1 MKYGDVFLKNND
13 LLNGI
18 EVSIII
24 QGLALL
30 NQTHKEN
37 VKDLKN
43 KGKIPFMEE
52 NYFDTII
59 NHGLL
64 WKLKKLTD
72 KESVENCVELKKGKL

>member
-64 WKLKKLTD
+64 WKLKKITD
-72 KESVENCVELKKGKL
+72 KKSVENCVELKNGKL

>member
-52 NYFDTII
+52 NYLDTII